1 LKQNNFKDK
10 AYWIFIFVLKAK
22 MAKWSQ
28 KVHQRS
34 TSQSEHAEG
43 KTTQMNLLGP
53 TTLSDFSRRQ
63 LDSRPIFH

>member
-34 TSQSEHAEG
+34 TVAFM
-43 KTTQMNLLGP
+43 KTCK
-53 TTLSDFSRRQ
+53 SKRACWR
-63 LDSRPIFH
+63 